1 MSNFLTLADLKHVK
15 RNNVERNLLDELC
28 EVLSVAIKKNDLDKR
43 AQKQV
48 KEKVNPSTFSKR
60 IKQYEEKN
68 FTNYVVKDSSKIGH
82 QMLIKGNVFILYDSN
97 FVTRILVVHFI

>member
-1 MSNFLTLADLKHVK
+1 MYNFLTLADLKHVK

-60 IKQYEEKN
+60 IKQCEEN
-68 FTNYVVKDSSKIGH
+68 NLTNYVIRDSSKTSH
-82 QMLIKGNVFILYDSN
+82 QMLIKGNLFLI
-97 FVTRILVVHFI
+97 